1 MLLLCATPI
10 GNLSDLTPRV
20 REAFVS
26 CDAVY
31 CEDTRRT
38 LALLNHIG
46 IRVTTILTD
55 DSGYLI
61 FAEEG

>member
-10 GNLSDLTPRV
+10 GNLGDLTPRV
-20 REAFVS
+20 REALTT

-38 LALLNHIG
+38 LTLLNHIG
-46 IRVTTILTD
+46 IKKPLVSCYR
-55 DSGYLI
+55 
-61 FAEEG
+61 